1 MEDETTDLTSTTLE
15 GVPLVRLAADDG
27 VSPVWAWEA
36 VGYGDLALPE
46 ELERR
51 LRAWESAHRAAWRDG
66 RPGERVVQRH
76 VAEGALLAI
85 LLAEHLGRGLAV
97 EFGCPVDAGDL
108 WGGPDGR
115 LRWSLA
121 DPWVF
126 HANVPARDPAA
137 AARVRRMVLHPFEMP
152 GECADYPP
160 PVQA

>member
-1 MEDETTDLTSTTLE
+1 MREDGPVEDDWEDPASTTLE
-15 GVPLVRLAADDG
+15 GVPLVRLAADG
-27 VSPVWAWEA
+27 GESPVWAWEP

-46 ELERR
+46 DLEGR
-51 LRAWESAHRAAWRDG
+51 LRAWESAHRAAWHDG
-66 RPGERVVQRH
+66 RPAEPVVQRH

-108 WGGPDGR
+108 WGGADGR

-126 HANVPARDPAA
+126 HADVPARNAA
-137 AARVRRMVLHPFEMP
+137 AAERVRRMVLHPFGMP
-152 GECADYPP
+152 GGDAD
-160 PVQA
+160 